1 MIGKLPLAM
10 LTNAGGLMDGLM
22 PNLTTN
28 LTQAECFSL
37 SLTAGKLLTYDIVS
51 DNIPQPGTY
60 RDVTIR
66 EMAVLEV
73 DFDANIRY
81 LKEKIYGE

>member
-1 MIGKLPLAM
+1 M

-73 DFDANIRY
+73 DFDDNIMY